1 MIAPKRKKKTLADN
15 ISFLLAN
22 ENKSIDPED
31 DIHTETKARV
41 VDDDF
46 DDEFPDD
53 SVALSS
59 LRKSN
64 THLLDSVDK
73 RYEGGRTSRKEL
85 ASDSD
90 ESDAD
95 ESDANDIEESEHSD
109 SDYTENTVK
118 HTKRKSSQETEA
130 GDEEDESDD
139 DDEDDDDMNV
149 EDDEDLS
156 DVGEEEEDSAEYASE
171 DGESKEDENDR
182 ENGSL
187 DDSSNFRHLA
197 NKDMNQEIKKG
208 KCVRNQ
214 LNLWDNFVECR
225 IQLQKSLSLSN
236 QLPQYD
242 SYPIF
247 REKGGSEFTSNVS
260 KAKHRLTKLM
270 TSLLDLQER
279 LLKSYPETKNLVQG
293 KSVDGKGDVKVHA
306 KVEDDMDE
314 EITSSEDEENPKRAI
329 ESEDDESDSGQI
341 PKKKM
346 KKENLSQVLSSRH
359 ANYIPYRDATIQKWN
374 NKTQVAHGS
383 SSRNFSAFEQST
395 LKQIEQILA
404 DKSRV
409 MKRTQL
415 RRSEYHVLGQPLNN
429 SAPSKPEEEHHNGS
443 TETQESKSVADV
455 SKEYDPEIFD
465 DSDFYHQL
473 LRELIERRSAD
484 VTDPVQLGRQ
494 WIELQKIRSKMKRK
508 IDVKATKGR
517 RLRYTV
523 HPKLVNYMAPQP
535 SMVMNEE
542 AVTELYNSLFGK
554 KI

>member
-85 ASDSD
+85 ASDSN

-95 ESDANDIEESEHSD
+95 ESDANDFEESEHSD

-130 GDEEDESDD
+130 GDDEDESDD
-139 DDEDDDDMNV
+139 DDEDDDDMND

-156 DVGEEEEDSAEYASE
+156 DEGEEEEDSAEYASE
-171 DGESKEDENDR
+171 DGESNEDENDR

-293 KSVDGKGDVKVHA
+293 KSVDGKSDVKVHA

>member
-85 ASDSD
+85 ASDSN

-95 ESDANDIEESEHSD
+95 ESDANDFEESEHSD

-130 GDEEDESDD
+130 GDDEDESDD
-139 DDEDDDDMNV
+139 DDEDDDDMND

-156 DVGEEEEDSAEYASE
+156 DEGEEEEDSAEYASE
-171 DGESKEDENDR
+171 DGESNEDENDR

-187 DDSSNFRHLA
+187 DDSTNFRHLA

-293 KSVDGKGDVKVHA
+293 KSVDGKSDVKVHA

>member
-1 MIAPKRKKKTLADN
+1 MISQKRKKKTLADN

-31 DIHTETKARV
+31 DIHIETTARV

-46 DDEFPDD
+46 VDEFPDD
-53 SVALSS
+53 SVHSSS

-64 THLLDSVDK
+64 AHLLDTVDK

-85 ASDSD
+85 
-90 ESDAD
+90 ESNSE
-95 ESDANDIEESEHSD
+95 ESDANSVEESD
-109 SDYTENTVK
+109 SDDSENTTK
-118 HTKRKSSQETEA
+118 PLKRKSSAET
-130 GDEEDESDD
+130 DEE
-139 DDEDDDDMNV
+139 DEDDDDNEDIGSDNGSGDM
-149 EDDEDLS
+149 DDEDLS
-156 DVGEEEEDSAEYASE
+156 MEGDEEEDSVEYDSE
-171 DGESKEDENDR
+171 EGEMDEEESDV
-182 ENGSL
+182 ENGS
-187 DDSSNFRHLA
+187 DNDSSNFRHLS
-197 NKDMNQEIKKG
+197 NKDMGQEIKKG
-208 KCVRNQ
+208 NCVRNQ

-225 IQLQKSLSLSN
+225 IQLQKSLALSN

-247 REKGGSEFTSNVS
+247 REKGGSEFMSHVS

-293 KSVDGKGDVKVHA
+293 KRVNGKDDVNVSA
-306 KVEDDMDE
+306 KVNDDMDE
-314 EITSSEDEENPKRAI
+314 EITSSEDEENPKRAN
-329 ESEDDESDSGQI
+329 ESESDSESGQI

-346 KKENLSQVLSSRH
+346 KKENLSEVISSRY
-359 ANYIPYRDATIQKWN
+359 ANYMPYRDAIIQKWN
-374 NKTQVAHGS
+374 SKTQVAHGS
-383 SSRNFSAFEQST
+383 SNRNFSAFEQST

-409 MKRTQL
+409 MRRTQL
-415 RRSEYHVLGQPLNN
+415 RRSEYHILGQPHENTKQFEN
-429 SAPSKPEEEHHNGS
+429 PKEETDGVSAEN
-443 TETQESKSVADV
+443 QESKSVADV

-535 SMVMNEE
+535 SMIMNEE

-554 KI
+554 KN